1 MTAENI
7 NEQVVTDVVENVEVT
22 TPVEEQQEV
31 QAKQQI
37 TIVGDVNSYN
47 WAGGNTGEM
56 HVEFCTFNTKIGEET
71 YTTTVGIKEDQT
83 PIAVITFDT
92 EITVDVVNY
101 IVNHMMIIA
110 CEHSKAND
118 VLFYNKTEENTMA
131 AEKYVP
137 IDPVLQIIGVLHSW
151 ANIARFET
159 SVQEQ

>member
-7 NEQVVTDVVENVEVT
+7 NEQAVVENVAAVESMEEHQETKAREQVT
-22 TPVEEQQEV
+22 
-31 QAKQQI
+31 I
-37 TIVGDVNSYN
+37 MGDVNSYN
-47 WAGGNTGEM
+47 WVGGNTGEM

-83 PIAVITFDT
+83 PIAVISFGA

-101 IVNHMMIIA
+101 IVNHMMIIT
-110 CEHSKAND
+110 CEHSKEND
-118 VLFYNKTEENTMA
+118 ALFYNKTEENTMST
-131 AEKYVP
+131 ERYVP

-159 SVQEQ
+159 SAQVQ